1 MNISEIRITAASP
14 ADRDAGLI
22 AFVSCTYG
30 EIEIDGIAIRK
41 TVDGRI
47 IVTFPARQWT
57 GCRRKYFIT
66 PRSVPVRRAFEEAIL
81 SEFRRAH
88 A

>member
-1 MNISEIRITAASP
+1 MSISDIQITAASP
-14 ADRDAGLI
+14 ADRNMGLL
-22 AFVSCTYG
+22 AFASCVYG
-30 EIEIDGIAIRK
+30 EVEIDGIAIRK

-47 IVTFPARQWT
+47 IVTFPARPWN

-66 PRSVPVRRAFEEAIL
+66 PRSVPVRRQFEEAIL